1 MSENL
6 KKMISYYKPYLG
18 TFILDMILAMMSAAV
33 ALVIPLCDFHIDL
46 FKAAGDIRTDP
57 VDRCYAVCTC
67 SDRLLQ
73 PFFYCKPGACDGR

>member
-18 TFILDMILAMMSAAV
+18 VFWADMFFATACD
-33 ALVIPLCDFHIDL
+33 PLCDFHIDL